1 MKRTATFLIFL
12 SVVCISGMAQ
22 TTQDISSG
30 AARSIYDL
38 LRTIPGIEITPGSG
52 TKDQPKVYIRDARNM
67 KGKVAALFVLDKAIY
82 DGDVSMIN
90 PLDVADVTVLKDAA
104 SAAAYGSR
112 GFGGVVV
119 ITTKSGKGT
128 VPPAVSTY
136 EKSAY
141 QYFISKGIELRVIGK
156 DGKNISSGVISR
168 ETDSSIFIRKKE
180 ILKSLI
186 EKVELIPQ

>member
-1 MKRTATFLIFL
+1 MKKTVVFLLLFL
-12 SVVCISGMAQ
+12 VICHSGIAQ

-38 LRTIPGIEITPGSG
+38 LRTIPGIEITPGNG

-128 VPPAVSTY
+128 IPPAVSTY

-141 QYFISKGIELRVIGK
+141 QYFISKGTELRIIGK
-156 DGKNISSGVISR
+156 DGKNITSGVISR
-168 ETDSSIFIRKKE
+168 ETDSSIFVRKKE
-180 ILKSLI
+180 ILKSRI
-186 EKVELIPQ
+186 EKVEIIPQ